1 MSENEMNKDEEL
13 QRLEQFV
20 EKLLNNFSALKE
32 ERNNLIQT
40 LKNRD
45 ATIVEKDNAIADRDA
60 TIADRESVIADR
72 EGTISEREGT
82 IQEREARISELEGM
96 LNDKNHEREE
106 ISGKV
111 KSIVEQIES
120 WELSLD
126 EDNESYS
133 PENNNGGEENGND
146 DGSQER
152 S

>member
-1 MSENEMNKDEEL
+1 MSEDEMNKDEEL

-20 EKLLNNFSALKE
+20 EKLLTTFSALKE
-32 ERNNLIQT
+32 ERNTLIQT

-45 ATIVEKDNAIADRDA
+45 VTIVEKDDAIADLDA
-60 TIADRESVIADR
+60 IVADRESVIADR
-72 EGTISEREGT
+72 EETIGERDVT
-82 IQEREARISELEGM
+82 LQEREARISELEGV
-96 LNDKNHEREE
+96 LNDKNNEREE

-111 KSIVEQIES
+111 KSIVDQIES

-133 PENNNGGEENGND
+133 LENTNDGEK
-146 DGSQER
+146 DGTDETQEM

>member
-1 MSENEMNKDEEL
+1 MSENEMDKDEEL

-45 ATIVEKDNAIADRDA
+45 ATIVEKNDAIADRDA

-72 EGTISEREGT
+72 EGTIGEREGT
-82 IQEREARISELEGM
+82 IQEREARISELEGV
-96 LNDKNHEREE
+96 LDDKNNEREE

-111 KSIVEQIES
+111 KSIVDQIES
-120 WELSLD
+120 WELSLG
-126 EDNESYS
+126 EGNESYS
-133 PENNNGGEENGND
+133 SENYND
-146 DGSQER
+146 GKKE
-152 S
+152 